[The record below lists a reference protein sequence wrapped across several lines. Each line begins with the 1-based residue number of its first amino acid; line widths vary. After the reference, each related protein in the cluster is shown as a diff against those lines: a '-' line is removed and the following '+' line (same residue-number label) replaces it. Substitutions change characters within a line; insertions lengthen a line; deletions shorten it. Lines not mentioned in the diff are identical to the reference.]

1 LKLVPLL
8 QQSLFFFRFSFTK
21 VAKTTKQ
28 NKTNFFTN
36 TKKEIR
42 ATMKEKIYIL
52 KENKKRGVEASP
64 LSKLGDGAHLCPK
77 TTKQKK
83 RKKEKKGVQMP
94 LLLRL
99 GNGTIGTQRQHDKK
113 KK

>member
-1 LKLVPLL
+1 
-8 QQSLFFFRFSFTK
+8 
-21 VAKTTKQ
+21 
-28 NKTNFFTN
+28 
-36 TKKEIR
+36 
-42 ATMKEKIYIL
+42 MKEKIYIL